1 LTSARTCVSL
11 AMIALAGAMIDAQQT
26 TRPAQPTF
34 RAGVDLVQVD
44 VVVLDADGNPVH
56 GLTKDDFIL
65 LDKDVPQ
72 PIATFSEL
80 IHDRPPAQAFPPGLP
95 LDVATNQSAKADRL
109 VMLVLDDLHFRKR
122 AAEAKS
128 LVRQVVSGLEGGASL
143 GLVTTS
149 GTFGVEITED
159 RERLLLELNNFLDHF
174 DPHVAET
181 PNTPVVNAM
190 GTMMRDPG
198 PNDPASFFSGFH
210 ALRTVEDVARMMGAN
225 DGRRKAMVWISAGVE
240 GANMTEAALH
250 TPKVGLDPCWP
261 GLNIEFP
268 LTAMQCDALVGMVE
282 KLHKSSV
289 AVYSVDP
296 GGPKDRG
303 ASLDP
308 VARETGGF
316 AVHANDLERG
326 MARLLADLDNYYLL
340 GFYPEDPKDKKYHPL
355 DVRVNRPGLTVRHRH
370 GYQPGGPPAPP
381 KNDKPLEQL
390 VAPVMPK
397 TDLPLRLGAVP
408 LFGSGSK
415 MQVLATLEIGVEA
428 PAGAATPLVSDT
440 IEFAIYA
447 ADLKKKKVTVS
458 DARRLDVQWSV
469 EAEKSTGSFRVQ
481 SVLSLTP
488 GPYQL
493 RASAM
498 SKTLDKTGSVYLQID
513 VPDLGDAPL
522 ALGGIALTP
531 ATGGQTAPGVLHT
544 AALQGVSL
552 PFAPALT
559 RAFTEAD
566 DVRVFCQVRRAS
578 AATAVSGAAAIVG
591 TDGVERVSMPWT
603 LSSSGPAN
611 IDLILPL
618 AGIAAG
624 PYRLLVKASDGTHQT
639 TREVAIRVE
648 SSRSRAGGLRRQQR
662 GEVVSQP
669 FWRQP
674 AAR

>member
-1 LTSARTCVSL
+1 MPHAQPWIL
-11 AMIALAGAMIDAQQT
+11 AAALAAAGSLVGAQQ
-26 TRPAQPTF
+26 PAPQQPRPTF

-44 VVVLDADGNPVH
+44 VVVVDADGNPVH
-56 GLTKDDFIL
+56 GLTKDDFVLIDGNL
-65 LDKDVPQ
+65 PQ
-72 PIATFSEL
+72 PIATFAEL
-80 IHDRPPAQAFPPGLP
+80 IHDRPPAQVFPPGLP
-95 LDVATNQSAKADRL
+95 LDVASNQSAKSDRL
-109 VMLVLDDLHFRKR
+109 VMLVLDDLHFRGR
-122 AAEAKS
+122 TEEAKS

-159 RERLLLELNNFLDHF
+159 RERLLLELDHFLDRF
-174 DPHVAET
+174 DPHVGET
-181 PNTPVVNAM
+181 PNTPVVNAR
-190 GTMMRDPG
+190 GALMRDPG
-198 PNDPASFFSGFH
+198 PNDPSSFFSEFH
-210 ALRTVEDVARMMGAN
+210 AFKTVEDVARMMGAN
-225 DGRRKAMVWISAGVE
+225 DGRRKAMILISAGIENVNLTNN
-240 GANMTEAALH
+240 AMH
-250 TPKVGLDPCWP
+250 PPKNGLDPCFGGSAGAEITP
-261 GLNIEFP
+261 QGEAPSSGFAIKAMHCGGLN
-268 LTAMQCDALVGMVE
+268 GMYDG
-282 KLHKSSV
+282 LRRSSV
-289 AVYSVDP
+289 AVYPVDP

-316 AVHANDLERG
+316 AVHANDLEAG

-340 GFYPEDPKDKKYHPL
+340 GFYPADPKDKKYHPL

-370 GYQPGGPPAPP
+370 GYQPGGPPPPP

-428 PAGAATPLVSDT
+428 PAGAASPLVNDT
-440 IEFAIYA
+440 IEFAVYA

-458 DARRLDVQWSV
+458 DARRLDVQWTV
-469 EAEKSTGSFRVQ
+469 ETEKSTGSFLVQ
-481 SVLSLTP
+481 SVLALAP

-498 SKTLDKTGSVYLQID
+498 SKALDKTGSVYLQID
-513 VPDLGDAPL
+513 VPDLNNAPL

-531 ATGGQTAPGVLHT
+531 ATSGQTTSGVLHT
-544 AALQGVSL
+544 AALAGVNL

-566 DVRVFCQVRRAS
+566 DVRVFFQVRRAS
-578 AATAVSGAAAIVG
+578 AATAVSGTAAIVG
-591 TDGVERVSMPWT
+591 TDGVERVNVPWT
-603 LSSSGPAN
+603 VGPSGSSN
-611 IDLILPL
+611 IDLTL
-618 AGIAAG
+618 ALVGITAG
-624 PYRLLVKASDGTHQT
+624 PYRLVVKASDGTHQA

-648 SSRSRAGGLRRQQR
+648 
-662 GEVVSQP
+662 
-669 FWRQP
+669 
-674 AAR
+674 

>member
-1 LTSARTCVSL
+1 
-11 AMIALAGAMIDAQQT
+11 MIAFAGVMIDAQQT

-56 GLTKDDFIL
+56 GLTKDDFVLIDGNL
-65 LDKDVPQ
+65 PQ
-72 PIATFSEL
+72 PIATFAEL
-80 IHDRPPAQAFPPGLP
+80 IHDRPPAQVFPPGLP
-95 LDVATNQSAKADRL
+95 LDVASNQSAKSDRL
-109 VMLVLDDLHFRKR
+109 VMLVLDDLHFRGR
-122 AAEAKS
+122 TEEAKS

-159 RERLLLELNNFLDHF
+159 RERLLLEINNFLDHF
-174 DPHVAET
+174 DPHVGET

-190 GTMMRDPG
+190 GWTMRDPG
-198 PNDPASFFSGFH
+198 PNDPASFFSEFH
-210 ALRTVEDVARMMGAN
+210 AFKTVEDVARMMGAN
-225 DGRRKAMVWISAGVE
+225 DGRRKAMILISAGIENVNLTDIAMHPPKNGLDPCFGGVE
-240 GANMTEAALH
+240 GAQIMPAGVAPSSSFAIKAMH
-250 TPKVGLDPCWP
+250 CG
-261 GLNIEFP
+261 GLN
-268 LTAMQCDALVGMVE
+268 GMYDS
-282 KLHKSSV
+282 LRRSSV
-289 AVYSVDP
+289 AVYPVDP

-316 AVHANDLERG
+316 AVHANDLEAG
-326 MARLLADLDNYYLL
+326 MAKLLADLDNYYLL
-340 GFYPEDPKDKKYHPL
+340 GFYPADPKDKKYHPI
-355 DVRVNRPGLTVRHRH
+355 DVRVNRPGVTVRHRH
-370 GYQPGGPPAPP
+370 GYQPGGPPPPP

-428 PAGAATPLVSDT
+428 PAGAASPLVNDT
-440 IEFAIYA
+440 IEFAVYA

-458 DARRLDVQWSV
+458 DARRLDVQWTV
-469 EAEKSTGSFRVQ
+469 ETEKSTGTFRVQ
-481 SVLSLTP
+481 SVLSLAP

-522 ALGGIALTP
+522 ALGGIALTT
-531 ATGGQTAPGVLHT
+531 ATSGQAASGVLHT

-578 AATAVSGAAAIVG
+578 AATAVTGTAAIVG
-591 TDGVERVSMPWT
+591 TDGVERVSLPWT
-603 LSSSGPAN
+603 IVPSGASN
-611 IDLILPL
+611 IDLTLPL
-618 AGIAAG
+618 AGITAG
-624 PYRLLVKASDGTHQT
+624 PYRLVVRASDGTHQA

-648 SSRSRAGGLRRQQR
+648 
-662 GEVVSQP
+662 
-669 FWRQP
+669 
-674 AAR
+674 

>member
-1 LTSARTCVSL
+1 
-11 AMIALAGAMIDAQQT
+11 MIAFAGVMIDAQQT
-26 TRPAQPTF
+26 TRQAQPTF

-56 GLTKDDFIL
+56 GLTKDDFVLIDGNL
-65 LDKDVPQ
+65 PQ
-72 PIATFSEL
+72 PIATFAEL
-80 IHDRPPAQAFPPGLP
+80 IHDRPPAQVFPPGLP
-95 LDVATNQSAKADRL
+95 LDVASNQSAKSDRL
-109 VMLVLDDLHFRKR
+109 VMLVLDDLHFRGR
-122 AAEAKS
+122 TEVAKS

-159 RERLLLELNNFLDHF
+159 RERLLLEINNFLDHF
-174 DPHVAET
+174 DPHVGET

-198 PNDPASFFSGFH
+198 PNDPASFFSEFH
-210 ALRTVEDVARMMGAN
+210 AFKTVEDVARMMGAN
-225 DGRRKAMVWISAGVE
+225 DGRRKAMILISAGIENVNLTDI
-240 GANMTEAALH
+240 AMH
-250 TPKVGLDPCWP
+250 PPKNGLDPCFGGAEGAQITP
-261 GLNIEFP
+261 AGSVPSSAFALKAMHCGGLN
-268 LTAMQCDALVGMVE
+268 GMYDG
-282 KLHKSSV
+282 LRRSSV
-289 AVYSVDP
+289 AVYPVDP
-296 GGPKDRG
+296 GGPKDHG

-316 AVHANDLERG
+316 AVHANDLEAG
-326 MARLLADLDNYYLL
+326 MAKLLTDLDNYYLL
-340 GFYPEDPKDKKYHPL
+340 GFYPADPKDKKYHPL

-370 GYQPGGPPAPP
+370 GYQPGGPPPPP

-447 ADLKKKKVTVS
+447 ADLKKKKVTAS

-469 EAEKSTGSFRVQ
+469 ETEKSTGSFRVQ
-481 SVLSLTP
+481 SVLSLAP

-531 ATGGQTAPGVLHT
+531 ATTGQTTPGVLHT

-578 AATAVSGAAAIVG
+578 AATAVTGTAAIVG
-591 TDGVERVSMPWT
+591 TDGVERTSIPWI
-603 LSSSGPAN
+603 LASSGSSN
-611 IDLILPL
+611 LDLTLPL
-618 AGIAAG
+618 AGITAG
-624 PYRLLVKASDGTHQT
+624 PYRLVIKASDGSHQA
-639 TREVAIRVE
+639 TREVAIRIE
-648 SSRSRAGGLRRQQR
+648 
-662 GEVVSQP
+662 
-669 FWRQP
+669 
-674 AAR
+674 

>member
-1 LTSARTCVSL
+1 MLHFLRGPIPWIL
-11 AMIALAGAMIDAQQT
+11 AAALAAAGTLVSAHQQT
-26 TRPAQPTF
+26 PQQPRQTF

-56 GLTKDDFIL
+56 GLTKDDFVLIDGNL
-65 LDKDVPQ
+65 PQ
-72 PIATFSEL
+72 PIATFAEL
-80 IHDRPPAQAFPPGLP
+80 IHDRPPAQVFPPGLP
-95 LDVATNQSAKADRL
+95 LDVASNQSAKSDRL
-109 VMLVLDDLHFRKR
+109 VMLVLDDLHFRGR
-122 AAEAKS
+122 TEEAKS

-159 RERLLLELNNFLDHF
+159 RERLLLEINNFLDHF
-174 DPHVAET
+174 DPHVGET

-190 GTMMRDPG
+190 GTTMRDPG
-198 PNDPASFFSGFH
+198 PERPGVVLQRVSRIQDRRRRRADDGRERRAPQGDDPDFRGHREREPDRHRDASAEERTRSVFWRGRGSADYTARCSAVVIVCHQSH
-210 ALRTVEDVARMMGAN
+210 ALRRPQRHV
-225 DGRRKAMVWISAGVE
+225 RR
-240 GANMTEAALH
+240 AAPFERRRL
-250 TPKVGLDPCWP
+250 P
-261 GLNIEFP
+261 
-268 LTAMQCDALVGMVE
+268 
-282 KLHKSSV
+282 
-289 AVYSVDP
+289 VDP
-296 GGPKDRG
+296 GGPKDHG

-316 AVHANDLERG
+316 AVHANDLEAG
-326 MARLLADLDNYYLL
+326 MASLLADLDNYYLL
-340 GFYPEDPKDKKYHPL
+340 GFYPADPKDKKYHPL

-370 GYQPGGPPAPP
+370 GYQPGGPPPPP

-415 MQVLATLEIGVEA
+415 MQVLATLEVGVEA

-458 DARRLDVQWSV
+458 DARRLDVQWTV
-469 EAEKSTGSFRVQ
+469 ETGEVDGIVPRAERSLARPRAVSTARVRDVEDARQDRQRLSADRRAGSRR
-481 SVLSLTP
+481 
-488 GPYQL
+488 
-493 RASAM
+493 RAARAGR
-498 SKTLDKTGSVYLQID
+498 DRA
-513 VPDLGDAPL
+513 DA
-522 ALGGIALTP
+522 GHT
-531 ATGGQTAPGVLHT
+531 GQTTPGVLHT

-578 AATAVSGAAAIVG
+578 AATAVTGTAAIVG
-591 TDGVERVSMPWT
+591 TDGVERLSVPWT
-603 LSSSGPAN
+603 LGPSGASN
-611 IDLILPL
+611 IDLTLPL

-624 PYRLLVKASDGTHQT
+624 PYRLVVKASDGVHQAD
-639 TREVAIRVE
+639 REVGIRVE
-648 SSRSRAGGLRRQQR
+648 
-662 GEVVSQP
+662 
-669 FWRQP
+669 
-674 AAR
+674 